1 MNQKKDNDKVCDD
14 AGQSQQKRKG
24 KTGSDEERLPGQPID
39 ELKEVSDEGRMVE
52 DGKPGK
58 PDDAVLIRPS
68 QTVIGER
75 SSESVKGN
83 DIIGAHGVEGD
94 DDFEKESESGQSDDA
109 KVRMNRCPRR
119 NSGLR

>member
-1 MNQKKDNDKVCDD
+1 MP
-14 AGQSQQKRKG
+14 S
-24 KTGSDEERLPGQPID
+24 QPID
-39 ELKEVSDEGRMVE
+39 ELKEIGDEGRMVE
-52 DGKPGK
+52 DGKSGK
-58 PDDAVLIRPS
+58 PDDTVLIGPG

-75 SSESVKGN
+75 SSEGVKRD

-94 DDFEKESESGQSDDA
+94 DDFAKESEPGQSDDA